1 MFFYWED
8 DMDAIVK
15 TMGATTATVQPVV
28 SNIENKVKNSLSTP
42 LEAKPKDEAP
52 SSQVNL
58 SPKAQSIQATGL
70 TSVQFDADPESG
82 KAVVSVISKDDNTVI
97 RQIRSP
103 ISVTQVKQL
112 DAQPAAAQSINT
124 TA

>member
-1 MFFYWED
+1 
-8 DMDAIVK
+8 MDAIVK
-15 TMGATTATVQPVV
+15 TMGATTATVLPAVV
-28 SNIENKVKNSLSTP
+28 SDIENKVKNSLSKP

-52 SSQVNL
+52 SSQVSL
-58 SPKAQSIQATGL
+58 SPKSQSIQATGL

-82 KAVVSVISKDDNTVI
+82 KSVVTVISKDDNTVI

-103 ISVTQVKQL
+103 ISVSQVKQL
-112 DAQPAAAQSINT
+112 DAQPAAQSINT

>member
-1 MFFYWED
+1 
-8 DMDAIVK
+8 MDAIVK
-15 TMGATTATVQPVV
+15 TMGATTATVLPVV

-58 SPKAQSIQATGL
+58 SSKAQSIQATGL

-82 KAVVSVISKDDNTVI
+82 KSVVTVISKDDNTVI

-103 ISVTQVKQL
+103 ISVSQVKQL
-112 DAQPAAAQSINT
+112 DAQPAAQSINT

>member
-1 MFFYWED
+1 
-8 DMDAIVK
+8 MDAIVK
-15 TMGATTATVQPVV
+15 TMGATTATVLPVV
-28 SNIENKVKNSLSTP
+28 SNIENKVANPPTP
-42 LEAKPKDEAP
+42 LETKPNPPTPLETKPKDEAP

-70 TSVQFDADPESG
+70 TSVQFDTDPESG
-82 KAVVSVISKDDNTVI
+82 KAVVNVISKDDNTVI

-103 ISVTQVKQL
+103 ISVSQVKPF
-112 DAQPAAAQSINT
+112 DAQPAAQSINT

>member
-1 MFFYWED
+1 VFFYWED

-15 TMGATTATVQPVV
+15 TMGATTATVLPVV

-42 LEAKPKDEAP
+42 LEAKSKDEAP

-58 SPKAQSIQATGL
+58 SAKAQSIKATGL
-70 TSVQFDADPESG
+70 TSIQFDADPESG
-82 KAVVSVISKDDNTVI
+82 KSVVTVISKDDNTVI

-103 ISVTQVKQL
+103 ISVSQVKQL
-112 DAQPAAAQSINT
+112 DAQPAAQSINT

>member
-15 TMGATTATVQPVV
+15 TMGATTATVLPVV
-28 SNIENKVKNSLSTP
+28 SNIENKVKNSLSKP

-52 SSQVNL
+52 SSQVSL
-58 SPKAQSIQATGL
+58 SPKSQSIQATGL

-82 KAVVSVISKDDNTVI
+82 KSVVTVISKDDNTVI

-103 ISVTQVKQL
+103 ISVSQVKQL
-112 DAQPAAAQSINT
+112 DAQPAAQSINT

>member
-15 TMGATTATVQPVV
+15 TMGATTATVLPVV
-28 SNIENKVKNSLSTP
+28 SNIENKVANPSPP
-42 LEAKPKDEAP
+42 LETKPKDEAP
-52 SSQVNL
+52 SSQVNF
-58 SPKAQSIQATGL
+58 SAKAQSIQATGL
-70 TSVQFDADPESG
+70 TSVQFDTDPESG
-82 KAVVSVISKDDNTVI
+82 KAVVNVISKDDNSVI

-103 ISVTQVKQL
+103 ISVSQVKPF
-112 DAQPAAAQSINT
+112 DAQPAAQSINT

>member
-1 MFFYWED
+1 
-8 DMDAIVK
+8 MDAIVK
-15 TMGATTATVQPVV
+15 TMGATTATVLPVV
-28 SNIENKVKNSLSTP
+28 SNIENKAKNSPSTP

-58 SPKAQSIQATGL
+58 SAKAQATQATGL
-70 TSVQFDADPESG
+70 TSLQFDADPESG
-82 KAVVSVISKDDNTVI
+82 KAIVSVISKDDNTVI

-103 ISVTQVKQL
+103 ISVSQVKQL
-112 DAQPAAAQSINT
+112 DAQPAAPQSINT

>member
-15 TMGATTATVQPVV
+15 TMGATTATVLPEV
-28 SNIENKVKNSLSTP
+28 SNIENKVANPPAP
-42 LEAKPKDEAP
+42 LEAKTKDEAP

-58 SPKAQSIQATGL
+58 SSKAQSIQATGL
-70 TSVQFDADPESG
+70 TSVQFDTDPESG
-82 KAVVSVISKDDNTVI
+82 KAVVNVISKDDNTVI

-103 ISVTQVKQL
+103 ISVSQVKQF
-112 DAQPAAAQSINT
+112 DAQPAAQSINT
-124 TA
+124 IA